1 MLSDLFMT
9 IGKGVADQLAYWA
22 HTYLPFNKWRGP
34 TDEVVQNA
42 TRQATRCG
50 IADATVDRRRA
61 YQVARMLVPNRH
73 GEHLAD
79 LVPDAYNLFSPT
91 SCGKAYS
98 GKKKIAAPAER
109 QAQFIEHPQTLAY
122 LLTPANLARQGLGAS
137 PPGTVMGV
145 ARDQA
150 APPAGVIAS
159 DIRGLL
165 GGDKGGRAVDE
176 YAKIVAKLHAGPT
189 QDDEEPAAA

>member
-22 HTYLPFNKWRGP
+22 HTYLPFNRWRGP
-34 TDEVVQNA
+34 TDGVVQDA

-50 IADATVDRRRA
+50 IVDATVDRRRA

-79 LVPDAYNLFSPT
+79 LVPDAYNAFSPT
-91 SCGKAYS
+91 CCAKSHS
-98 GKKKIAAPAER
+98 GKKKIAGPTER

-122 LLTPANLARQGLGAS
+122 LLTPASLARMGLGAS
-137 PPGTVMGV
+137 PAGTVMGV
-145 ARDQA
+145 SLGQA

-159 DIRGLL
+159 TIRELL
-165 GGDKGGRAVDE
+165 GGDKGGKAVDE
-176 YAKIVAKLHAGPT
+176 LANIVAKLQAGPP
-189 QDDEEPAAA
+189 QEEEEPAAA

>member
-1 MLSDLFMT
+1 MLSDLLMT
-9 IGKGVADQLAYWA
+9 IGKGIADQLAYWA
-22 HTYLPFNKWRGP
+22 HTYLPFNKWRAP

-50 IADATVDRRRA
+50 IADVTVDRRRA

-79 LVPDAYNLFSPT
+79 LVPDAYNAFSPT
-91 SCGKAYS
+91 CCAKSHS
-98 GKKKIAAPAER
+98 GKKKIAGPAER
-109 QAQFIEHPQTLAY
+109 QAQFNEHPQTLAY
-122 LLTPANLARQGLGAS
+122 LLTPVNLARKGIGGS

-145 ARDQA
+145 PLDQA

-159 DIRGLL
+159 EIRELL
-165 GGDKGGRAVDE
+165 GGDMDGKAVDE
-176 YAKIVAKLHAGPT
+176 LASVIAKLHAGPP
-189 QDDEEPAAA
+189 QDEEEPAAA

>member
-42 TRQATRCG
+42 TRLATRCG
-50 IADATVDRRRA
+50 ITDATVDRRRA

-79 LVPDAYNLFSPT
+79 LVPDAYNAFSPT
-91 SCGKAYS
+91 CCAKSHS
-98 GKKKIAAPAER
+98 GKKKIAGPAER

-122 LLTPANLARQGLGAS
+122 LLTPVTLARMGIGGS
-137 PPGTVMGV
+137 PPGTVIGV
-145 ARDQA
+145 PRDQA
-150 APPAGVIAS
+150 APPAAVIAS
-159 DIRGLL
+159 DIRELL
-165 GGDKGGRAVDE
+165 GGDKGGKAVDE
-176 YAKIVAKLHAGPT
+176 LAKVVAKLHAGPP
-189 QDDEEPAAA
+189 QEEEEPAAA